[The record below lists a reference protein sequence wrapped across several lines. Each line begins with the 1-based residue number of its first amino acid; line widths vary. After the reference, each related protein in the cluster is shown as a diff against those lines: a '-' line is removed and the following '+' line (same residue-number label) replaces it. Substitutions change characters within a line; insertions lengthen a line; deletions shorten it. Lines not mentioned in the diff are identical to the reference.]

1 MPDRQLMY
9 EVFGKPSPSSISL
22 GFELLA
28 LDMKTLTT
36 RVRFEGRPEFCNPA
50 GVIQGGYLVA
60 MMDDT
65 IGMLAGVKAGKTKL
79 PSTVDL
85 HTHFLRPVRR
95 GTIEVA
101 ARLRNVGRAMLF
113 AEADLFDS
121 RGKEAARST
130 ASLTLNPVLKPA
142 AERSNG

>member
-1 MPDRQLMY
+1 MPDSHLMFERY
-9 EVFGKPSPSSISL
+9 GKPSPSSTSL
-22 GFELLA
+22 GFVLLS
-28 LDMKTLTT
+28 LDMKLLTT

-65 IGMLAGVKAGKTKL
+65 IGMLAGMKAGKTKL

-85 HTHFLRPVRR
+85 HTHFLRPVRQ
-95 GTIEVA
+95 GVIEVA
-101 ARLRNVGRAMLF
+101 ARIRNTGRAMLF
-113 AEADLFDS
+113 AEAELYDS

-130 ASLTLNPVLKPA
+130 ASLTLNPVLKPVT
-142 AERSNG
+142 

>member
-1 MPDRQLMY
+1 LPDSHLIH
-9 EVFGKPSPSSISL
+9 EIFPSPSPSSTSL
-22 GFELLA
+22 GFKLLS
-28 LDMKTLTT
+28 LDMKALTT

-65 IGMLAGVKAGKTKL
+65 IGMLAGMKAGKARL

-85 HTHFLRPVRR
+85 HTHFLRPVRK
-95 GTIEVA
+95 GVIEVA
-101 ARLRNVGRAMLF
+101 ARLRNVGRAMVF
-113 AEADLFDS
+113 AEAELYDS

-130 ASLTLNPVLKPA
+130 ASLTFNPVLKPVT
-142 AERSNG
+142 

>member
-1 MPDRQLMY
+1 MPDSHLIH
-9 EVFGKPSPSSISL
+9 EIFPSPSPSSTSL
-22 GFELLA
+22 GFKLLS
-28 LDMKTLTT
+28 LDMKALTT

-65 IGMLAGVKAGKTKL
+65 IGMLAGMKAGKARL

-85 HTHFLRPVRR
+85 HTHFLRPVRK
-95 GTIEVA
+95 GVIEVA
-101 ARLRNVGRAMLF
+101 ARLRNVGRAMVF
-113 AEADLFDS
+113 AEAELYDS

-130 ASLTLNPVLKPA
+130 ASLTFNPVLKPA
-142 AERSNG
+142 T

>member
-1 MPDRQLMY
+1 LPDSHLIH
-9 EVFGKPSPSSISL
+9 EIFPSPSPSSTSL
-22 GFELLA
+22 GFKLLS
-28 LDMKTLTT
+28 LDMKALTT

-65 IGMLAGVKAGKTKL
+65 IGMLAGMKAGKARL

-85 HTHFLRPVRR
+85 HTHFLRPVRK
-95 GTIEVA
+95 GVIEVA
-101 ARLRNVGRAMLF
+101 ARLRNVGRAMVF
-113 AEADLFDS
+113 AEAELYDS

-130 ASLTLNPVLKPA
+130 ASLTFNPVLKPA
-142 AERSNG
+142 T